1 MTAWIND
8 CRICRPGI
16 PGCERIPSP
25 DRILGNS
32 EVGRLTSLFVKSG
45 YLLSIRA
52 IPPLTTGEAM
62 EVPLRMA

>member
-8 CRICRPGI
+8 CRTCRPDI

-32 EVGRLTSLFVKSG
+32 EVGRF
-45 YLLSIRA
+45 
-52 IPPLTTGEAM
+52 
-62 EVPLRMA
+62 

>member
-32 EVGRLTSLFVKSG
+32 EVGRFLKDS
-45 YLLSIRA
+45 A
-52 IPPLTTGEAM
+52 
-62 EVPLRMA
+62 

>member
-8 CRICRPGI
+8 CRTCRPGI

-32 EVGRLTSLFVKSG
+32 EVGRFLKDSAGPLC
-45 YLLSIRA
+45 LLNPDIY
-52 IPPLTTGEAM
+52 
-62 EVPLRMA
+62 